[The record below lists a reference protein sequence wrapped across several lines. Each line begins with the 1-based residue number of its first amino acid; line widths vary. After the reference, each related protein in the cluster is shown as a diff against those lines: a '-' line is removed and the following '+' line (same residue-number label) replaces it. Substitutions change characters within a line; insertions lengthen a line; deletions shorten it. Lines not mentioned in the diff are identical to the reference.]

1 MSLQAASLELS
12 SEECQQLEAAAS
24 SVSDHLLVFYM

>member
-1 MSLQAASLELS
+1 MNLQAASLKLS

-24 SVSDHLLVFYM
+24 SVSDHLFVLYA